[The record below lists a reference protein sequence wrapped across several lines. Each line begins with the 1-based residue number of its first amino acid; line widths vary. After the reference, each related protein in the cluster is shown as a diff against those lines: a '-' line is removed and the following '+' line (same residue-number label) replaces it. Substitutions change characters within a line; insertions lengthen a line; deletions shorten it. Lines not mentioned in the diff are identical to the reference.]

1 MRLTRAITRSRANKP
16 CLLRHVDDGLK
27 SCSRS
32 PYGSL
37 CWSSNRWATN
47 LMFCSAVVR
56 VPLSI
61 SLGQRESSDGTLWC
75 QVRDNMT
82 GHVSASKLQLDLQHS
97 KANPIPKLS
106 HRKSCL
112 MLPPHCVQASLRM
125 LKKKKTWCVTHTWKC
140 LHLKRHMPSLT
151 CFQGLRRR
159 SIRYPAP
166 TLLFPRDD
174 SSFPEVANVHRIS
187 LPAEPIPVPT
197 CVLNE
202 GQFDETCFFPW
213 FEQLLQLS
221 LAIRNC
227 VPMPNPLGWHRFGAR
242 RDSRAAT
249 MMKTEAAGVPGSSA
263 TPQAPHSRLDHFQ
276 GSGTEC
282 NGSKF
287 EMRTTLLKTRDLRK
301 CSGR

>member
-1 MRLTRAITRSRANKP
+1 MCETT
-16 CLLRHVDDGLK
+16 
-27 SCSRS
+27 
-32 PYGSL
+32 SL
-37 CWSSNRWATN
+37 DMSICVRTPKWLNT
-47 LMFCSAVVR
+47 SAFK
-56 VPLSI
+56 
-61 SLGQRESSDGTLWC
+61 
-75 QVRDNMT
+75 
-82 GHVSASKLQLDLQHS
+82 AST
-97 KANPIPKLS
+97 IPKLS

-125 LKKKKTWCVTHTWKC
+125 LKNMARDSYMG

-151 CFQGLRRR
+151 CFQRLRRR

-166 TLLFPRDD
+166 TLLFRGDD
-174 SSFPEVANVHRIS
+174 SSFHEVANVDRIS
-187 LPAEPIPVPT
+187 LPAEPTPVPT

-202 GQFDETCFFPW
+202 GQFDETCFFPG

-227 VPMPNPLGWHRFGAR
+227 VPIPNPAGWHRFGAR

-249 MMKTEAAGVPGSSA
+249 MMETEAPGVPGSSA

-276 GSGTEC
+276 RSGTEC